1 MAPTS
6 LQTER
11 LILTDP
17 LDSRLRRDASAS
29 DRIVAALNNPELI
42 ALVIFCALGLLATV
56 ALYIAFPSFGELA
69 TSLQAFL

>member
-17 LDSRLRRDASAS
+17 LDSRLRRDARAS
-29 DRIVAALNNPELI
+29 DRIAAALNNPELV
-42 ALVIFCALGLLATV
+42 ALAIFCALGLLATV
-56 ALYIAFPSFGELA
+56 ALYIAFPAFGELSA
-69 TSLQAFL
+69 SLQAFL